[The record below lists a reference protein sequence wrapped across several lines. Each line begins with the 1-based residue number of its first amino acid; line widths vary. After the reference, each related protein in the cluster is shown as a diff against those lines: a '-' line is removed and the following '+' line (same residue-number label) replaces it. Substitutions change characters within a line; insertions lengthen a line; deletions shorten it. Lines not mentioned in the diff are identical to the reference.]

1 MGRFVKCYPPLAL
14 KSTPLAQHHLKGTES
29 EEHQSHTQWRRET
42 EMKILIL
49 ALLVLG
55 AAAWPDPRRPR
66 PRDRPF
72 RPPFGQFPPPPPREE
87 PPFRPDDMPMWGDEE
102 YPEPAGGD
110 EEWLPPFDEPDMD
123 AGWGPEEEPMWPEE
137 KPPCD
142 RPGRPGGDEDNE
154 IDPFGPDF
162 EGSTSGPGLDGRG
175 DRFTRR
181 SPVLGEQGP
190 GSDRPR
196 GPQRGGQRFR
206 QRPDRPQRRGQ
217 RRPGGRQRPGADNGL
232 NEGGR
237 RNRGRRP
244 NRGPFGAGRRNP
256 FFGGKPLNPEEE
268 GQREFYPIFKADNIT
283 VENATDLPLKE
294 GDNTFLLPTAM
305 RRPRGRG
312 PEKADPN
319 APQNFHGGFGGF
331 GYGGLVPYL
340 TLKYNPSSTP
350 TCRIFRASS

>member
-1 MGRFVKCYPPLAL
+1 M
-14 KSTPLAQHHLKGTES
+14 SS
-29 EEHQSHTQWRRET
+29 RET

-55 AAAWPDPRRPR
+55 VAAWPDPRRPR

-162 EGSTSGPGLDGRG
+162 EGSTSGPGLGGRG
-175 DRFTRR
+175 DRFPRR
-181 SPVLGEQGP
+181 GSRGLAQNVPVGLSAEGR
-190 GSDRPR
+190 GSGR
-196 GPQRGGQRFR
+196 GLTGHSAEARGGQEAG
-206 QRPDRPQRRGQ
+206 RG
-217 RRPGGRQRPGADNGL
+217 L
-232 NEGGR
+232 
-237 RNRGRRP
+237 P

-305 RRPRGRG
+305 RPPRGRG
-312 PEKADPN
+312 PQKADPN

-350 TCRIFRASS
+350 TVSFEYGITQFLG